1 MIGPFDKD
9 HLHLD
14 PFQPDTSREFATEQE
29 KKEKVAEEY
38 REAVALNAILESPGG
53 KILLSR
59 LNANASVWK
68 SRLYRYK
75 LDNAEHTSGKIAG
88 WLEALEWVLNQLT
101 TRPKEGSKS

>member
-1 MIGPFDKD
+1 MIGPFDQD
-9 HLHLD
+9 HHHLD
-14 PFQPDTSREFATEQE
+14 PFQPDTSKNYATEQE
-29 KKEKVAEEY
+29 KKERAEEEY

-68 SRLYRYK
+68 TRLYKYR

-88 WLEALEWVLNQLT
+88 WLEALEWVLDQLT
-101 TRPKEGSKS
+101 TRPKEGPKA